1 MSPYLILFP
10 FWGSCITPQTGLAM
24 WCWREHLCE
33 NQEGIYGGVKH
44 CSRIPLGISIPLSS
58 GLGDG
63 RLMLCQD
70 GWFFKTNITISSE
83 TLIKGSQT
91 GGRSLTRAEV
101 YVMRHVCLGTSVVS
115 DSVLPMNC
123 SLPGSSA
130 HEILQARILESVANS
145 FSRESYWPRD
155 WTNEQGATSSVSYG
169 SLSPKAPIDLRQISF
184 LT

>member
-101 YVMRHVCLGTSVVS
+101 YVMRHVCLGTSVSRVWLCATHELQS
-115 DSVLPMNC
+115 ARLLCPWDS
-123 SLPGSSA
+123 PGKNIGVGCQFLLQG
-130 HEILQARILESVANS
+130 ILL
-145 FSRESYWPRD
+145 
-155 WTNEQGATSSVSYG
+155 TQG
-169 SLSPKAPIDLRQISF
+169 LNLCFMKD
-184 LT
+184 